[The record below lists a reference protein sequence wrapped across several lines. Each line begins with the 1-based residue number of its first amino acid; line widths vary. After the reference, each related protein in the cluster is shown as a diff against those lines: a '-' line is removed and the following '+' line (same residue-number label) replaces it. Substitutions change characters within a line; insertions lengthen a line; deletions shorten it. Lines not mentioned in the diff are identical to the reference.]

1 MELRENQAP
10 EEVANNE
17 VEQQAVADAG
27 AELTEIDELAATA
40 AELPDEEAV
49 AADLAEVEA
58 SAGRVAPAPLT
69 REALMARLEQLATD
83 DSVDITADEL
93 ARLKQQFYMLH
104 AEAQREAQ
112 RAWVEQGNEAEAFM
126 PVADPDEERFKTLLT
141 AAKERKAEL
150 RRRQEALE
158 LANLERKRAII
169 AELNEMSAD
178 TDAVGRL
185 FNRARELQTEFAQ
198 LGEVPPTEAT
208 AVWKEYQEARERYYD
223 QLKVNKELRD
233 YDFKKNLA
241 EKELLC
247 ANAEDLV
254 KEEDVVTAFRRLQD
268 LHDKWRQIG
277 PVSKELRESIWNRF
291 KDASAEINKRYQA
304 HFEERKAREAEN
316 EARKTALCEQVEAL
330 DFSAIRNYAGW
341 DEMTRAIMQLQ
352 AEWKTIG
359 FASRKSNNALFARF
373 RSVCDSFFAA
383 KAAFFKEMKEAQA
396 GNLAR
401 KIALCERAEA
411 LQDST
416 DWRKTTDELVAL
428 QKEWKS
434 IGAVARKSSDA
445 VWHRFMAACDHFF
458 DRKKADASGTRR
470 TEQANLKLKQEIID
484 KLAEMT
490 APDAP
495 VMERDQ
501 AQAALADLRDQW
513 AEIGHVPFK
522 MKDKIYDTY
531 RDLLRQAES
540 KFDLRGQ
547 RARMAGFEADVEKME
562 GDTSK
567 LGRERDRL
575 VRAWEQRKNELLTYR
590 NNLGFLSSKSK
601 SGNSLLQEM
610 ERRAARLQEEIDEL
624 RKKIDLLDGKMTD

>member
-1 MELRENQAP
+1 MELRENQAAA
-10 EEVANNE
+10 EATANENAE
-17 VEQQAVADAG
+17 NNLVTDQQTTIIDD
-27 AELTEIDELAATA
+27 LTATA

-49 AADLAEVEA
+49 AADVAEVETETRQTA
-58 SAGRVAPAPLT
+58 APLDRASLT
-69 REALMARLEQLATD
+69 EKVERLASEDAIDL
-83 DSVDITADEL
+83 TADEV

-104 AEAQREAQ
+104 TEAQREA
-112 RAWVEQGNEAEAFM
+112 RAQWVSEGNDAESFVPA
-126 PVADPDEERFKTLLT
+126 PDPDEERFKQLLT
-141 AAKERKAEL
+141 TIKERKAEM
-150 RRRQEALE
+150 RRRQEAQE

-185 FNRARELQTEFAQ
+185 FNRARDLQAEFASV
-198 LGEVPPTEAT
+198 GDVPPTEAT

-247 ANAEDLV
+247 AQAEELV

-277 PVSKELRESIWNRF
+277 PVAKELRESIWNRF
-291 KDASAEINKRYQA
+291 KDTSAEINKRYQA
-304 HFEERKAREAEN
+304 HFEERKAREAAN
-316 EARKTALCEQVEAL
+316 EAAKTALCEKVEAL
-330 DFSAIRNYAGW
+330 DFSAIRNFAGW
-341 DEMTRAIMQLQ
+341 DEMTKEIMQAQ
-352 AEWKTIG
+352 SDWKQIG

-373 RSVCDSFFAA
+373 RAVCDAFFAA
-383 KAAFFKEMKEAQA
+383 KAAFFKEMKESQA
-396 GNLAR
+396 DNLAK

-416 DWRKTTDELVAL
+416 EWRKTTDELVAL

-445 VWHRFMAACDHFF
+445 VWQRFMAACDHFF
-458 DRKKADASGTRR
+458 DRKKQDASGTRR

-484 KLAEMT
+484 RLAEMT

-495 VMERDQ
+495 AMERAE
-501 AQAALADLRDQW
+501 AQKAVNSLRDQW

-531 RDLLRQAES
+531 RDMLRQAEN
-540 KFDLRGQ
+540 KFDLRGRQ
-547 RARMAGFEADVEKME
+547 ARMAGFEANVDKME
-562 GDTSK
+562 GDSSK
-567 LGRERDRL
+567 LSRERDRL
-575 VRAWEQRKNELLTYR
+575 IRAWEQRKADLTTYR

-601 SGNSLLQEM
+601 NGNSLLQEM
-610 ERRAARLQEEIDEL
+610 ERRASRLQEEIDEL
-624 RKKIDLLDGKMTD
+624 RRKIDMIDGKMN

>member
-1 MELRENQAP
+1 MRENQAAA
-10 EEVANNE
+10 EATANENAE
-17 VEQQAVADAG
+17 NNLVTDQQTTIIDD
-27 AELTEIDELAATA
+27 LTATA

-49 AADLAEVEA
+49 AADVAEVETETRQTA
-58 SAGRVAPAPLT
+58 APLD
-69 REALMARLEQLATD
+69 RASLMEKVERLASEDAIDL
-83 DSVDITADEL
+83 TADEV

-104 AEAQREAQ
+104 TEAQREA
-112 RAWVEQGNEAEAFM
+112 RAQWVSEGNDAESFVPA
-126 PVADPDEERFKTLLT
+126 PDPDEERFKQLLT
-141 AAKERKAEL
+141 TIKERKAEM
-150 RRRQEALE
+150 RRRQEAQE

-185 FNRARELQTEFAQ
+185 FNRARDLQAEFASV
-198 LGEVPPTEAT
+198 GDVPPTEAT

-247 ANAEDLV
+247 AQAEELV

-277 PVSKELRESIWNRF
+277 PVAKELRESIWNRF
-291 KDASAEINKRYQA
+291 KDTSAEINKRYQA
-304 HFEERKAREAEN
+304 HFEERKAREAAN
-316 EARKTALCEQVEAL
+316 EAAKTALCEKVEAL
-330 DFSAIRNYAGW
+330 DFSAIRNFAGW
-341 DEMTRAIMQLQ
+341 DEMTKEIMQAQ
-352 AEWKTIG
+352 SDWKQIG

-373 RSVCDSFFAA
+373 RAVCDAFFAA
-383 KAAFFKEMKEAQA
+383 KAAFFKEMKESQA
-396 GNLAR
+396 DNLAK

-416 DWRKTTDELVAL
+416 EWRKTTDELVAL

-445 VWHRFMAACDHFF
+445 VWQRFMAACDHFF
-458 DRKKADASGTRR
+458 DRKKQDASGTRR

-484 KLAEMT
+484 RLAEMT

-495 VMERDQ
+495 AMERAE
-501 AQAALADLRDQW
+501 AQKAVNSLRDQW

-531 RDLLRQAES
+531 RDMLRQAEN
-540 KFDLRGQ
+540 KFDLRGRQ
-547 RARMAGFEADVEKME
+547 ARMAGFEANVDKME
-562 GDTSK
+562 GDSSK
-567 LGRERDRL
+567 LSRERDRL
-575 VRAWEQRKNELLTYR
+575 IRAWEQRKADLTTYR

-601 SGNSLLQEM
+601 NGNSLLQEM
-610 ERRAARLQEEIDEL
+610 ERRASRLQEEIDEL
-624 RKKIDLLDGKMTD
+624 RRKIDMIDGKMN

>member
-1 MELRENQAP
+1 MELRENQAAA
-10 EEVANNE
+10 EATANENAE
-17 VEQQAVADAG
+17 NNLVTDQQTTIIDD
-27 AELTEIDELAATA
+27 LTATA

-49 AADLAEVEA
+49 AADVAEVETETRQTA
-58 SAGRVAPAPLT
+58 APLD
-69 REALMARLEQLATD
+69 RASLMEKVERLASEDAIDL
-83 DSVDITADEL
+83 TADEV

-104 AEAQREAQ
+104 TEAQREA
-112 RAWVEQGNEAEAFM
+112 RAQWVSEGNDAESFV
-126 PVADPDEERFKTLLT
+126 PTPDPDEERFKQLLT
-141 AAKERKAEL
+141 TIKERKAEM
-150 RRRQEALE
+150 RRRQEAQE

-185 FNRARELQTEFAQ
+185 FNRARDLQAEFASV
-198 LGEVPPTEAT
+198 GDVPPTEAT

-247 ANAEDLV
+247 AQAEELV

-277 PVSKELRESIWNRF
+277 PVAKELRESIWNRF
-291 KDASAEINKRYQA
+291 KDTSAEINKRYQA
-304 HFEERKAREAEN
+304 HFEERKAREAAN
-316 EARKTALCEQVEAL
+316 EAAKTALCEKVEAL
-330 DFSAIRNYAGW
+330 DFSAIRNFAGW
-341 DEMTRAIMQLQ
+341 DEMTKEIMQAQ
-352 AEWKTIG
+352 SDWKQIG
-359 FASRKSNNALFARF
+359 FASRKSNNALFARV
-373 RSVCDSFFAA
+373 RAVCDAFFAA
-383 KAAFFKEMKEAQA
+383 KAAFFKEMKESQA
-396 GNLAR
+396 DNLAK

-416 DWRKTTDELVAL
+416 EWRKTTDELVAL

-445 VWHRFMAACDHFF
+445 VWQRFMAACDHFF
-458 DRKKADASGTRR
+458 DRKKQDASGTRR

-484 KLAEMT
+484 RLAEMT

-495 VMERDQ
+495 AMERAE
-501 AQAALADLRDQW
+501 AQKAVNSLRDQW

-531 RDLLRQAES
+531 RDMLRQAEN
-540 KFDLRGQ
+540 KFDLRGRQ
-547 RARMAGFEADVEKME
+547 ARMAGFEANVDKME
-562 GDTSK
+562 GDSSK
-567 LGRERDRL
+567 LSRERDRL
-575 VRAWEQRKNELLTYR
+575 IRAWEQRKADLTTYR

-601 SGNSLLQEM
+601 NGNSLLQEM
-610 ERRAARLQEEIDEL
+610 ERRASRLQEEIDEL
-624 RKKIDLLDGKMTD
+624 RRKIDMIDGKMN

>member
-1 MELRENQAP
+1 MELRENQAAA
-10 EEVANNE
+10 EATANENAE
-17 VEQQAVADAG
+17 NNLVTDQQTTIIDD
-27 AELTEIDELAATA
+27 LTATA

-49 AADLAEVEA
+49 AADVAEVETETRQTA
-58 SAGRVAPAPLT
+58 APLD
-69 REALMARLEQLATD
+69 RASLMEKVERLASEDAIDL
-83 DSVDITADEL
+83 TADEV

-104 AEAQREAQ
+104 TEAQREA
-112 RAWVEQGNEAEAFM
+112 RAQWVSEGNDAESFVPA
-126 PVADPDEERFKTLLT
+126 PDPDEERFKQLLT
-141 AAKERKAEL
+141 TIKERKAEM
-150 RRRQEALE
+150 RRRQEAQE

-185 FNRARELQTEFAQ
+185 FNRARDLQAEFASV
-198 LGEVPPTEAT
+198 GDVPPTEAT

-247 ANAEDLV
+247 AQAEELV

-277 PVSKELRESIWNRF
+277 PVAKELRESIWNRF
-291 KDASAEINKRYQA
+291 KDTSAEINKRYQA
-304 HFEERKAREAEN
+304 HFEERKAREAAN
-316 EARKTALCEQVEAL
+316 EAAKTALCEKVEAL
-330 DFSAIRNYAGW
+330 DFSAIRNFAGW
-341 DEMTRAIMQLQ
+341 DEMTKEIMQAQ
-352 AEWKTIG
+352 SDWKQIG

-373 RSVCDSFFAA
+373 RAVCDAFFAA
-383 KAAFFKEMKEAQA
+383 KAAFFKEMKESQA
-396 GNLAR
+396 DNLAK

-416 DWRKTTDELVAL
+416 EWRKTTDELVAL

-445 VWHRFMAACDHFF
+445 VWQRFMAACDHFF
-458 DRKKADASGTRR
+458 DRKKQDASGTRR

-484 KLAEMT
+484 RLAEMT

-495 VMERDQ
+495 AMERAE
-501 AQAALADLRDQW
+501 AQKAVNSLRDQW

-531 RDLLRQAES
+531 RDMLRQAEN
-540 KFDLRGQ
+540 KFDLRGRQ
-547 RARMAGFEADVEKME
+547 ARMAGFEANVDKME
-562 GDTSK
+562 GDSSK
-567 LGRERDRL
+567 LSRERDRL
-575 VRAWEQRKNELLTYR
+575 IRAWEQRKADLTTYR

-601 SGNSLLQEM
+601 NGNSLLQEM
-610 ERRAARLQEEIDEL
+610 ERRASRLQEEIDEL
-624 RKKIDLLDGKMTD
+624 RRKIDMIDGKMN

>member
-1 MELRENQAP
+1 MELRENQAAA
-10 EEVANNE
+10 EATANENAE
-17 VEQQAVADAG
+17 NNLVTDQQTTIIDD
-27 AELTEIDELAATA
+27 LTATA

-49 AADLAEVEA
+49 AADVAEVETETRQTA
-58 SAGRVAPAPLT
+58 APLD
-69 REALMARLEQLATD
+69 RASLMEKVERLASEDAIDL
-83 DSVDITADEL
+83 TADEV

-104 AEAQREAQ
+104 TEAQREA
-112 RAWVEQGNEAEAFM
+112 RAQWVSEGNDAESFV
-126 PVADPDEERFKTLLT
+126 PTPDPDEERFKQLLT
-141 AAKERKAEL
+141 TIKERKAEM
-150 RRRQEALE
+150 RRRQEAQE

-185 FNRARELQTEFAQ
+185 FNRARDLQAEFASV
-198 LGEVPPTEAT
+198 GDVPPTEAT

-247 ANAEDLV
+247 AQAEELV

-277 PVSKELRESIWNRF
+277 PVAKELRESIWNRF
-291 KDASAEINKRYQA
+291 KDTSAEINKRYQA
-304 HFEERKAREAEN
+304 HFEERKAREAAN
-316 EARKTALCEQVEAL
+316 EAAKTALCEKVEAL
-330 DFSAIRNYAGW
+330 DFSAIRNFAGW
-341 DEMTRAIMQLQ
+341 DEMTKEIMQAQ
-352 AEWKTIG
+352 SDWKQIG

-373 RSVCDSFFAA
+373 RAVCDAFFAA
-383 KAAFFKEMKEAQA
+383 KAAFFKEMKESQA
-396 GNLAR
+396 DNLAK

-416 DWRKTTDELVAL
+416 EWRKTTDELVAL

-445 VWHRFMAACDHFF
+445 VWQRFMAACDHFF
-458 DRKKADASGTRR
+458 DRKKQDASGTRR

-484 KLAEMT
+484 RLAEMT

-495 VMERDQ
+495 AMERAE
-501 AQAALADLRDQW
+501 AQKAVNSLRDQW

-531 RDLLRQAES
+531 RDMLRQAEN
-540 KFDLRGQ
+540 KFDLRGRQ
-547 RARMAGFEADVEKME
+547 ARMAGFEANVDKME
-562 GDTSK
+562 GDSSK
-567 LGRERDRL
+567 LSRERDRL
-575 VRAWEQRKNELLTYR
+575 IRAWEQRKADLTTYR

-601 SGNSLLQEM
+601 NGNSLLQEM
-610 ERRAARLQEEIDEL
+610 ERRASRLQEEIDEL
-624 RKKIDLLDGKMTD
+624 RRKIDMIDGKMN

>member
-1 MELRENQAP
+1 MELRENQAAA
-10 EEVANNE
+10 EATANENAE
-17 VEQQAVADAG
+17 NNLVTDQQTTIIDA
-27 AELTEIDELAATA
+27 LTATA

-49 AADLAEVEA
+49 AADVAEVETETRQTA
-58 SAGRVAPAPLT
+58 APLD
-69 REALMARLEQLATD
+69 RASLMEKVERLASEDAIDL
-83 DSVDITADEL
+83 TADEV

-104 AEAQREAQ
+104 TEAQREA
-112 RAWVEQGNEAEAFM
+112 RAQWVSEGNDAESFV
-126 PVADPDEERFKTLLT
+126 PTPDPDEERFKQLLT
-141 AAKERKAEL
+141 TIKERKAEM
-150 RRRQEALE
+150 RRRQEAQE

-185 FNRARELQTEFAQ
+185 FNRARDLQAEFASV
-198 LGEVPPTEAT
+198 GDVPPTEAT

-247 ANAEDLV
+247 AQAEELV

-277 PVSKELRESIWNRF
+277 PVAKELRESIWNRF
-291 KDASAEINKRYQA
+291 KDTSAEINKRYQA
-304 HFEERKAREAEN
+304 HFEERKAREAAN
-316 EARKTALCEQVEAL
+316 EAAKTALCEKVEAL
-330 DFSAIRNYAGW
+330 DFSAIRNFAGW
-341 DEMTRAIMQLQ
+341 DEMTKEIMQAQ
-352 AEWKTIG
+352 SDWKQIG

-373 RSVCDSFFAA
+373 RAVCDAFFAA
-383 KAAFFKEMKEAQA
+383 KAAFFKEMKESQA
-396 GNLAR
+396 DNLAK

-416 DWRKTTDELVAL
+416 EWRKTTDELVAL

-445 VWHRFMAACDHFF
+445 VWQRFMAACDHFF
-458 DRKKADASGTRR
+458 DRKKQDASGTRR

-484 KLAEMT
+484 RLAEMT

-495 VMERDQ
+495 AMERAE
-501 AQAALADLRDQW
+501 AQKAVNSLRDQW

-531 RDLLRQAES
+531 RDMLRQAEN
-540 KFDLRGQ
+540 KFDLRGRQ
-547 RARMAGFEADVEKME
+547 ARMAGFEANVDKME
-562 GDTSK
+562 GDSSK
-567 LGRERDRL
+567 LSRERDRL
-575 VRAWEQRKNELLTYR
+575 IRAWEQRKADLTTYR

-601 SGNSLLQEM
+601 NGNSLLQEM
-610 ERRAARLQEEIDEL
+610 ERRASRLQEEIDEL
-624 RKKIDLLDGKMTD
+624 RRKIDMIDGKMN

>member
-1 MELRENQAP
+1 MELRENQAAA
-10 EEVANNE
+10 EATANENAE
-17 VEQQAVADAG
+17 NNLVTDQQTTIIDD
-27 AELTEIDELAATA
+27 LTATA

-49 AADLAEVEA
+49 AADVAEVETETRQTA
-58 SAGRVAPAPLT
+58 APLD
-69 REALMARLEQLATD
+69 RASLMEKVERLASEDAIDL
-83 DSVDITADEL
+83 TADEV

-104 AEAQREAQ
+104 TEAQREA
-112 RAWVEQGNEAEAFM
+112 RAQWVSEGNDAESFVPA
-126 PVADPDEERFKTLLT
+126 PDPDEERFKQLLT
-141 AAKERKAEL
+141 TIKERKAEM
-150 RRRQEALE
+150 RRRQEAQE

-185 FNRARELQTEFAQ
+185 FNRARDLQAEFASV
-198 LGEVPPTEAT
+198 GDVPPTEAT

-247 ANAEDLV
+247 AQAEELV

-277 PVSKELRESIWNRF
+277 PVAKELRESIWNRF
-291 KDASAEINKRYQA
+291 KDTSAEINNRYQA
-304 HFEERKAREAEN
+304 HFEERKAREAAN
-316 EARKTALCEQVEAL
+316 EAAKTALCEKVEAL
-330 DFSAIRNYAGW
+330 DFSAIRNFAGW
-341 DEMTRAIMQLQ
+341 DEMTKEIMQAQ
-352 AEWKTIG
+352 SDWKQIG

-373 RSVCDSFFAA
+373 RAVCDAFFAA
-383 KAAFFKEMKEAQA
+383 KAAFFKEMKESQA
-396 GNLAR
+396 DNLAK

-416 DWRKTTDELVAL
+416 EWRKTTDELVAL

-445 VWHRFMAACDHFF
+445 VWQRFMAACDHFF
-458 DRKKADASGTRR
+458 DRKKQDASGTCR

-484 KLAEMT
+484 RLAEMT

-495 VMERDQ
+495 AMERAE
-501 AQAALADLRDQW
+501 AQKAVNSLRDQW

-531 RDLLRQAES
+531 RDMLRQAEN
-540 KFDLRGQ
+540 KFDLRGRQ
-547 RARMAGFEADVEKME
+547 ARMAGFEANVDKME
-562 GDTSK
+562 GDSSK
-567 LGRERDRL
+567 LSRERDRL
-575 VRAWEQRKNELLTYR
+575 IRAWEQRKADLTTYR

-601 SGNSLLQEM
+601 NGNSLLQEM
-610 ERRAARLQEEIDEL
+610 ERRASRLQEEIDEL
-624 RKKIDLLDGKMTD
+624 RRKIDMIDGKMN